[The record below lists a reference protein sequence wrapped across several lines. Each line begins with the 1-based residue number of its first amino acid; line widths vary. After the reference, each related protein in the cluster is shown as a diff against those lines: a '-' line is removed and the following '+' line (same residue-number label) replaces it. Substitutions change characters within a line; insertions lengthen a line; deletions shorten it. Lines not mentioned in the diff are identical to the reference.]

1 MFENKIHTPHPR
13 YLSNFVEPTIQVQHD
28 HQINGLEHLL
38 LVVGKVGVCHREN
51 VLRPNFEDFIGL
63 LVDCHCCGFVK
74 PNIQFSSHMI
84 DTRFNMRA
92 LKGFVDT
99 SR

>member
-13 YLSNFVEPTIQVQHD
+13 YLSNFVEPMIQVQHD

-51 VLRPNFEDFIGL
+51 VLRPNFEDFHRIVGSLSL
-63 LVDCHCCGFVK
+63 LWVCQTQHPVFITHD
-74 PNIQFSSHMI
+74 
-84 DTRFNMRA
+84 
-92 LKGFVDT
+92 
-99 SR
+99 